1 MPNSDLAA
9 SDSEIKSCAPAPHP
23 DPQHHHPRRH
33 KSSTKND
40 NDDDDDDVVLSET
53 IVTTLLAE
61 HLLKGILLL
70 TLFYVRMII
79 G

>member
-23 DPQHHHPRRH
+23 DPQHPHPRRH

-40 NDDDDDDVVLSET
+40 NDDDDDVVLSET

>member
-40 NDDDDDDVVLSET
+40 NDDDDDVVLSET